1 MNRNSVQTIG
11 AFALTWLIVAA
22 LVLSMFPTAPRA
34 FALEDPCALDPNN
47 LFYNGTMAPPEH
59 STPYGT
65 VADGWTHFIYAGL
78 PPQFDAVDNEGI
90 DNGYS
95 QQIFAINTFDAG
107 IQQTVPN
114 LQIGVNYWFRLGYSL
129 AAKSYGGDNVRVNT
143 IGRKVGVDPF
153 GGTDPHSSNV
163 LWGPDLFDGNAAL
176 NRPEMTFVFTAR
188 ATSATIFLR
197 AMATDG
203 SGGENRVWFDA
214 LCMEARPDLPPTTPP
229 SPGSNKTFFPLVL
242 SNSSAC
248 APTNLATISVGTHP
262 KGVAADPTTNRV
274 FVSLYDDSSVAVV
287 DAATNQKIAS
297 WGTSSTGH
305 SNGIGVANGRV
316 FVALRDAAS
325 VAILNATTGAFVAH
339 RAAGA
344 LPYGVGGAS
353 NRVWIANF
361 SADSVTLLDAATTN
375 AVTTTN
381 AGSHSNPALVVASG
395 DRAFVSLWGSG
406 VAEVAND
413 GALLHNFTSPG
424 AGAFGVAF
432 NATTNRLYVSNRD
445 TKQVLMLDPSTGSVL
460 KSVTLTQSPYAL
472 AVNPNT
478 NHLFVVLAESNQVDV
493 RDGATLER
501 VALLSV
507 GTQGDDGGDGIA
519 VMSDRVYVANN
530 AAGTVSVIVDC
541 Q

>member
-1 MNRNSVQTIG
+1 
-11 AFALTWLIVAA
+11 
-22 LVLSMFPTAPRA
+22 
-34 FALEDPCALDPNN
+34 
-47 LFYNGTMAPPEH
+47 
-59 STPYGT
+59 
-65 VADGWTHFIYAGL
+65 
-78 PPQFDAVDNEGI
+78 
-90 DNGYS
+90 
-95 QQIFAINTFDAG
+95 
-107 IQQTVPN
+107 
-114 LQIGVNYWFRLGYSL
+114 
-129 AAKSYGGDNVRVNT
+129 
-143 IGRKVGVDPF
+143 
-153 GGTDPHSSNV
+153 
-163 LWGPDLFDGNAAL
+163 
-176 NRPEMTFVFTAR
+176 
-188 ATSATIFLR
+188 
-197 AMATDG
+197 
-203 SGGENRVWFDA
+203 
-214 LCMEARPDLPPTTPP
+214 
-229 SPGSNKTFFPLVL
+229 
-242 SNSSAC
+242 
-248 APTNLATISVGTHP
+248 
-262 KGVAADPTTNRV
+262 
-274 FVSLYDDSSVAVV
+274 
-287 DAATNQKIAS
+287 
-297 WGTSSTGH
+297 
-305 SNGIGVANGRV
+305 V